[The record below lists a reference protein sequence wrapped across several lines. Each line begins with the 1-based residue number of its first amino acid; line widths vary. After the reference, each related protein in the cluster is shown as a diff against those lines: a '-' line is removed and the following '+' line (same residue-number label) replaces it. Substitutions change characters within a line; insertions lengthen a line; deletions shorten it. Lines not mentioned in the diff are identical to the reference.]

1 MNKRMPLQR
10 GLRLDNGW
18 KKKKTRDQSKTKPSL
33 SATVLI
39 FFPTLL
45 SSRTFLRF
53 ISLLSRL
60 SFCLCLCLSLSLSL
74 CLASLSKTQQRE
86 RVNSTLK
93 SPLLDLPPRFC
104 FICGYCHF
112 WSYSY
117 SFCYVGPKRSK
128 IFPTKKLN

>member
-1 MNKRMPLQR
+1 MNERMPLQR

-33 SATVLI
+33 SATILI

-60 SFCLCLCLSLSLSL
+60 SFCLCLSLSLSF
-74 CLASLSKTQQRE
+74 SLFGFPIKNTT
-86 RVNSTLK
+86 TLT
-93 SPLLDLPPRFC
+93 R
-104 FICGYCHF
+104 
-112 WSYSY
+112 
-117 SFCYVGPKRSK
+117 
-128 IFPTKKLN
+128 KLNIKVPTSRFAPKILFYLRILPFLELLLLVLLRWTEKV